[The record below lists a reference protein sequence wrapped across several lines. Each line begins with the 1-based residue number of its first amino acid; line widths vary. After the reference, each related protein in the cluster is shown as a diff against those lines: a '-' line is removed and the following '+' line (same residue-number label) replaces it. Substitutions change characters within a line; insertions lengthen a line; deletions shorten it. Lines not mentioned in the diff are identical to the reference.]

1 MKLLELQ
8 KRIKAIKKDSI
19 NPFFKSSYFD
29 INALLAEI
37 KPILNELDLVILQPL
52 KVKEGK
58 NVVSTQIIEFN
69 AKREQDEV
77 IAGSEIMLPDISD
90 PQKLGSAITYYRRYS
105 LQSLLSLEAED
116 DDANT
121 ASNKVQSNKSNNW

>member
-8 KRIKAIKKDSI
+8 KRIKAIKKDSE
-19 NPFFKSSYFD
+19 NPYFKSAYFD
-29 INALLAEI
+29 INTLLAEI
-37 KPILNELDLVILQPL
+37 KPILNELGLLVLQPITYR
-52 KVKEGK
+52 EGK
-58 NVVSTQIIEFN
+58 NILKTQIIDDG
-69 AKREQDEV
+69 KV
-77 IAGSEIMLPDISD
+77 IADSEITLPDIQD

-121 ASNKVQSNKSNNW
+121 ASNKIQTNKSNNW

>member
-8 KRIKAIKKDSI
+8 KRIKAIKKDSE
-19 NPFFKSSYFD
+19 NPYFKSAYFD
-29 INALLAEI
+29 INTLLAEI
-37 KPILNELDLVILQPL
+37 KPILNELGLLVLQPITYR
-52 KVKEGK
+52 EGK
-58 NVVSTQIIEFN
+58 NILKTQIIDDG
-69 AKREQDEV
+69 KV
-77 IAGSEIMLPDISD
+77 IADSEIALPDIQD

-121 ASNKVQSNKSNNW
+121 ASNKIQTNKSNNW